1 MAERLYNGSSTKS
14 GSSSKSG
21 STSLNSNESWGS
33 SDSHTT
39 SGSSSDSY
47 SHSEGGSQSHTE
59 GGSTSR
65 SKGGSTSQSSSVG
78 GNTSYGTGTSWAS
91 GQVQDRTQE
100 KFNQATQDYVRS
112 QKVDDAYANL
122 QNAIN
127 NKPTFQSKFEDQLNN
142 MYDKIMNREAFTYD
156 FNKDAMYQM
165 YKDQYQQQG
174 KTVAFV
180 AADTFRA
187 GAIEQLAKWGERL
200 NVPCIKGRENGDP
213 SAAIVDGCR
222 YAKENNIDILLCDT
236 AGRLQNKANLM
247 NELAKMNR
255 VSAREIEGAPHNT
268 WLVLDATTGQNG
280 LSQAEVFAES
290 TTLSGIILTKMDGTA
305 KGGIVLAIKNK
316 LHLPVYFIGL
326 GEQPDDFRPFDLDG
340 YLYSISEGLD
350 THE

>member
-1 MAERLYNGSSTKS
+1 MSFLSKLKEIFNKKEDKAVYLSGFKKAKQTFGDQLSQMEYEFKGVDDDYLEQLTIILLESDVGISTADLICEKLKEKCDAYPSITFHWAMNFLIETMKEVYEEYPDEPIVYNEEGTTVILLEGVNGSGK
-14 GSSSKSG
+14 
-21 STSLNSNESWGS
+21 
-33 SDSHTT
+33 TT
-39 SGSSSDSY
+39 TAAKLA
-47 SHSEGGSQSHTE
+47 H
-59 GGSTSR
+59 
-65 SKGGSTSQSSSVG
+65 
-78 GNTSYGTGTSWAS
+78 
-91 GQVQDRTQE
+91 
-100 KFNQATQDYVRS
+100 
-112 QKVDDAYANL
+112 
-122 QNAIN
+122 
-127 NKPTFQSKFEDQLNN
+127 
-142 MYDKIMNREAFTYD
+142 M
-156 FNKDAMYQM
+156 
-165 YKDQYQQQG
+165 YQQQG